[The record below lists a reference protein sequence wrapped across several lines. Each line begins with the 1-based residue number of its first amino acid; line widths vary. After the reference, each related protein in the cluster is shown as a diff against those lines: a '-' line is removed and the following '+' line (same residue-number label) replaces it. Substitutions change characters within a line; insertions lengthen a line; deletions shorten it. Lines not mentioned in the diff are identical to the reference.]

1 MTMIYMLQKLRHLH
15 LYIQQNKAY
24 MLTDVKTLDNLYPK

>member
-1 MTMIYMLQKLRHLH
+1 MVYILQKLRHLQ

-24 MLTDVKTLDNLYPK
+24 MLTDVKILDNLYPK